1 MQQAFQGFN
10 HLLKYIHSHF
20 PVFYIY
26 MWRQHVHFKK
36 KTLYWNMHEYSKV
49 SMLNNKGEFSPSW
62 KYPVARSKPG
72 HHLFSNNPF
81 IMVKLNT
88 VLE

>member
-26 MWRQHVHFKK
+26 MWRQHVHLKK
-36 KTLYWNMHEYSKV
+36 KK
-49 SMLNNKGEFSPSW
+49 
-62 KYPVARSKPG
+62 
-72 HHLFSNNPF
+72 PF
-81 IMVKLNT
+81 IETCMNT
-88 VLE
+88 QK